1 MNKLDLAVNNIL
13 NVCMGLREKES
24 FLVVYDKNKKRIAE
38 IILKKAK
45 KICRKAN
52 KIRTKIG
59 KISGEEPPKRI
70 ANEMKKY
77 DVVVMVTTKSLS
89 HTDARRNACKNG
101 ARIASMPGVSVDM
114 IKRTLTADYNK
125 IKKKNEK
132 ICKVLKKNK
141 KLRLTTKKGADLV
154 MYVNKGIFNDNGFYH
169 KKGDF
174 GNLPA
179 GEVGFAPVE
188 GKTNGI
194 VVVDKAMA
202 GVGKLKKDMVM
213 EIEKGFVK
221 KISGGK
227 KIKKLNRLLEKFRNK
242 NVYNIAEFAIGTNYK
257 AKITGKI
264 LEDEKVDGTVHIAV
278 GDNSSFGGGKIK
290 APVHLDGV
298 ISKPTVFV
306 GSRGIMKDGKLLL

>member
-1 MNKLDLAVNNIL
+1 MDSLDTAANNIL
-13 NVCMGLREKES
+13 KVCMGLNKSES
-24 FLVVYDKNKKRIAE
+24 FLVVYDRNKKDIAE
-38 IILKKAK
+38 IILE
-45 KICRKAN
+45 KAN
-52 KIRTKIG
+52 KICKTASKIETKVG
-59 KISGEEPPKRI
+59 KVSGEEPPNDI
-70 ANEMKKY
+70 AKEIKKY

-101 ARIASMPGVSVDM
+101 TRVASMPGISIDM
-114 IKRTLTADYNK
+114 MKRTLTADYSK

-132 ICKVLKKNK
+132 IRRVFQKGN
-141 KLRLTTKKGADLV
+141 KLRLVTAKGSDLI
-154 MYVNKGIFNDNGFYH
+154 MYLNNELFNDDGFYH

-188 GKTNGI
+188 GKTSG
-194 VVVDKAMA
+194 VVVIDESMA
-202 GVGKLKKDMVM
+202 GFGKLNENMIM

-221 KISGGK
+221 NITGGK
-227 KIKKLNRLLEKFRNK
+227 KTKELVKLLKKFKDK

-264 LEDEKVDGTVHIAV
+264 LEDEKVDGTVHIAI
-278 GDNSSFGGGKIK
+278 GDNSSFGGGKTN

-306 GSRGIMKDGKLLL
+306 DGKKIMDNGRLLL